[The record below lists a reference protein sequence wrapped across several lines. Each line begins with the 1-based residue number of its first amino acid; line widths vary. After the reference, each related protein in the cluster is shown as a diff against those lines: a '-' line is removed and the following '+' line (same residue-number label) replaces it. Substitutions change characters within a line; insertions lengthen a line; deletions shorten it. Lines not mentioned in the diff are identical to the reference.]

1 MTFRPLPTELLKVFL
16 LTPCDRSFSLNPSL
30 QGTVKQWDSVH
41 RKRDKKHHNTVQDPK
56 DRNTPR
62 ERSDSR
68 GRGRGGRGGGRG
80 SRGGA
85 PGRGGQNG
93 YRVQALSRNEPV
105 DLTMSGTDNADPTT
119 TVSRDENVTSTSGW
133 GPDQTAVEQTHDSS
147 FQTAGTRLGE
157 SPPVWGVDPKPNGT
171 PSPAV
176 QVKSLAPV
184 PGLQKPASK
193 NPATSGLSWAE
204 VARYTPSTQISCLHS

>member
-1 MTFRPLPTELLKVFL
+1 MTSKLLLPELLKVSL
-16 LTPCDRSFSLNPSL
+16 VPPCDRSFSLNPFL
-30 QGTVKQWDSVH
+30 EGQVEQWGSVH
-41 RKRDKKHHNTVQDPK
+41 RKKDKKHHGAIQDSR

-93 YRVQALSRNEPV
+93 HRLHAASRNEPV
-105 DLTMSGTDNADPTT
+105 DSETPGTDSADPTSVT
-119 TVSRDENVTSTSGW
+119 SKDENFPSTSGW
-133 GPDQTAVEQTHDSS
+133 GSGQTPVDQLHDPSL
-147 FQTAGTRLGE
+147 QTAGTGWGE
-157 SPPVWGVDPKPNGT
+157 PTPVWGADVKPNGT

-176 QVKSLAPV
+176 QAKPLAPV
-184 PGLQKPASK
+184 PGPPKLSSK
-193 NPATSGLSWAE
+193 NPATSGLSWADI
-204 VARYTPSTQISCLHS
+204 ARYTPFH